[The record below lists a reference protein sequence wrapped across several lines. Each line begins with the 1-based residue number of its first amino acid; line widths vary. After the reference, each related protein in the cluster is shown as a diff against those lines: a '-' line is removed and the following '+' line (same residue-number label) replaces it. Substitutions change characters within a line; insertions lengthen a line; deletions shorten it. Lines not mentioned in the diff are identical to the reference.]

1 MVFSARGGQNLKL
14 CQVSE
19 LIVIW
24 AEIGL
29 VVAASDSAF
38 VVVFFSFRRVNAE
51 SCLSFCCIFE
61 LPEKWTLTH
70 GQAGQL
76 HSSVLGMGMRQ
87 TATNVQ
93 LYIRQLAVTN
103 DNCQLYQLQRRQRQ

>member
-1 MVFSARGGQNLKL
+1 MVFSARGGGQNLKL

-38 VVVFFSFRRVNAE
+38 VVVFFLFVESTLNLVSRFVASSSCRR
-51 SCLSFCCIFE
+51 SGL
-61 LPEKWTLTH
+61 
-70 GQAGQL
+70 
-76 HSSVLGMGMRQ
+76 
-87 TATNVQ
+87 
-93 LYIRQLAVTN
+93 
-103 DNCQLYQLQRRQRQ
+103 